1 MKASFNLKRKIFV
14 LSILVFSYAS
24 AYSQFEN
31 LKFGTDSTLEVV
43 TWNIEHFPKNG
54 ETTINYV
61 AELMSAIDA
70 DIFAIQEVEDEV
82 DLQQLIELMP
92 GWDYAYAFNQY
103 AALAYVYNTDSLT
116 DVNFFEIYTN
126 KSREFPRSPFLMEFT
141 FRAQQFLIIN
151 NHLKCCGDQYLD
163 MNDDWDE
170 EKRRFDACVLLDNYI
185 ETNYPDSKV
194 VITGDLNDILTDE
207 FIDNVFE
214 IFIANDN
221 DYLVTDMDIAYG
233 DESDWSYPSWPSH
246 IDHIIITNELL
257 DEYNSSESVTQT
269 IKADEYFED
278 GFDEYDDNVSDH
290 RPVGI
295 KIKTE
300 NHVGINETLTE
311 STISIYPNPIENRAT
326 IWFPE
331 EMVVE
336 KLEIYDAQ
344 GKMKHEQFI
353 SRDIKKTDLILG
365 EFDGGIYFV
374 KLTSDEGKTVVSKII
389 VK

>member
-1 MKASFNLKRKIFV
+1 MKISLQIKIKILL
-14 LSILVFSYAS
+14 LSILVFSFTVAF
-24 AYSQFEN
+24 SQFEN
-31 LKFGTDSTLEVV
+31 LKFGTDSTLDVV

-54 ETTINYV
+54 ETTINFT
-61 AELMSAIDA
+61 AELMLAIDA
-70 DIFAIQEVEDEV
+70 DIFAIQEVTSEA
-82 DLQQLIELMP
+82 DLQTLVAQME

-103 AALAYVYNTDSLT
+103 AALSYVYNTDSIS

-126 KSREFPRSPFLMEFT
+126 KSREFPRSPFVMEFT
-141 FRAQQFLIIN
+141 FRAQQFVVIN

-163 MNDDWDE
+163 LNDDWDE
-170 EKRRFDACVLLDNYI
+170 EKRRFDACVLLDNYV

-194 VITGDLNDILTDE
+194 IITGDLNDILSDN
-207 FIDNVFE
+207 FSDNVFE

-233 DESDWSYPSWPSH
+233 EESDWSYPSWPSH
-246 IDHIIITNELL
+246 LDHLIISNELI
-257 DEYNSSESVTQT
+257 DEYNTTVSTTQT
-269 IKADEYFED
+269 IKPDEYFEG
-278 GFDEYDDNVSDH
+278 GFSEYDNKVTDH

-295 KIKTE
+295 RIKTE
-300 NHVGINETLTE
+300 NHVGVPDPNFAPIV
-311 STISIYPNPIENRAT
+311 SIYPNPVENKVT

-331 EMVVE
+331 ELVFE

-344 GKMKHEQFI
+344 GKMKFEQFI
-353 SRDIKKTDLILG
+353 SNNIKKTDLNLG

-374 KLTSDEGKTVVSKII
+374 KLTSDAGKIVVSKII